1 MDNLLQASLWQQFGA
16 SLDML
21 DDALTLCPDDLWT
34 AILWKDSED
43 PRYGTFWFIA
53 YHATAWL
60 DRFMSNAPD
69 FRLPAPFVAGGLP
82 EKPYTKSE
90 VQSYLRQNR
99 ARWKAVIESLTDE
112 KVKERSVFDW
122 IDANYFQLQLSSL
135 RHLQEHGAQLNF
147 FLGQHGIEGMD
158 WVPVARELDKS

>member
-1 MDNLLQASLWQQFGA
+1 MENILQASLWQQFGA

-21 DDALTLCPDDLWT
+21 DDAITLCPDELWT
-34 AILWKDSED
+34 AVLWKDTED

-60 DRFMSNAPD
+60 DRFMTNSPD
-69 FRLPAPFVAGGLP
+69 FKLPPPFVAGLP

-99 ARWKAVIESLTDE
+99 ARW
-112 KVKERSVFDW
+112 
-122 IDANYFQLQLSSL
+122 QLQLSSL

-147 FLGQHGIEGMD
+147 FLGQHEIEGMD
-158 WVPVARELDKS
+158 WIPVAREPENLNAG